1 MSRAS
6 EDSVLVVGPSWVGDM
21 VMAQSLFRLL
31 KSRQP
36 DRAID
41 VLAPAWSLPIVE
53 RMPEVRQG
61 IALDTAHGEVG
72 LGTRL
77 DAARGLGR
85 YDRAIVLPRSL
96 KAALVPFFA
105 GIPVRTGY
113 RGEMRYWLVNDMR
126 PFDRRV
132 LDQTVKRFVALGLD
146 FGEPLPKALP
156 DPVLTVSADR
166 QAVLAAEL
174 GLDTSRPVV
183 TLMPGAEY
191 GPAKCWPL
199 EYFSELAAGLDAS
212 GYAVWVLGSARDE
225 PAGAAIAAGSAAINL
240 CGRTALADAIDP
252 AGNWRASRQ
261 QRLRADA
268 HCGGGRHACTRHLR
282 FVVAGFHA
290 TADEFEDDLQPRPGM
305 QPLLRARVPADASA
319 LPARYCADNGP
330 RGHSRRSGVYACL
343 KASIL
348 ATTSSTVIR
357 FIASGCRT
365 RWPPG
370 QFVDAFAEKALRC
383 VGISVHG
390 PFAMAVRTGALGV
403 GGGIQ
408 AEHGCA
414 DRRGHVR
421 GPRVRTDDEAGAC
434 EDGHEFLEAAFT
446 DEIAH
451 AWHRGKCRR
460 VFLLQRGAAARDDN
474 PELAVTRQVVDDGL
488 EALERPVAV
497 IAKAL
502 RADRAHDDRVA
513 VGVLPGEGPGGFGEG
528 NVPADR
534 QALRARVV
542 RETHHCVERVF
553 PVGGG
558 DAFIA
563 DEPLEVLCPGTIE
576 TDLAVCRELRIEPVG
591 AHRRVHAQQYVE
603 ATLADGIEDR
613 AVGATTLPLVEND
626 KLDSRNVAEQAR
638 LGPAD
643 NPREFR
649 VGPVVLQIAHDSERM
664 AGIADRGQAN
674 EAHCVRH

>member
-240 CGRTALADAIDP
+240 CGRTALADAIDLLAIGEQAVSNDSGLMHIAAAVGTHVHGIYGSSSP
-252 AGNWRASRQ
+252 AFTPPLTSSKTIYNLDLECSPCFERECP
-261 QRLRADA
+261 L
-268 HCGGGRHACTRHLR
+268 THLR
-282 FVVAGFHA
+282 C
-290 TADEFEDDLQPRPGM
+290 
-305 QPLLRARVPADASA
+305 LRDIAP
-319 LPARYCADNGP
+319 
-330 RGHSRRSGVYACL
+330 
-343 KASIL
+343 
-348 ATTSSTVIR
+348 TTVLEGIR
-357 FIASGCRT
+357 
-365 RWPPG
+365 
-370 QFVDAFAEKALRC
+370 
-383 VGISVHG
+383 
-390 PFAMAVRTGALGV
+390 
-403 GGGIQ
+403 
-408 AEHGCA
+408 
-414 DRRGHVR
+414 
-421 GPRVRTDDEAGAC
+421 
-434 EDGHEFLEAAFT
+434 
-446 DEIAH
+446 
-451 AWHRGKCRR
+451 
-460 VFLLQRGAAARDDN
+460 AAA
-474 PELAVTRQVVDDGL
+474 AST
-488 EALERPVAV
+488 
-497 IAKAL
+497 
-502 RADRAHDDRVA
+502 
-513 VGVLPGEGPGGFGEG
+513 
-528 NVPADR
+528 PA
-534 QALRARVV
+534 
-542 RETHHCVERVF
+542 
-553 PVGGG
+553 
-558 DAFIA
+558 
-563 DEPLEVLCPGTIE
+563 
-576 TDLAVCRELRIEPVG
+576 
-591 AHRRVHAQQYVE
+591 
-603 ATLADGIEDR
+603 
-613 AVGATTLPLVEND
+613 
-626 KLDSRNVAEQAR
+626 
-638 LGPAD
+638 
-643 NPREFR
+643 
-649 VGPVVLQIAHDSERM
+649 
-664 AGIADRGQAN
+664 
-674 EAHCVRH
+674 